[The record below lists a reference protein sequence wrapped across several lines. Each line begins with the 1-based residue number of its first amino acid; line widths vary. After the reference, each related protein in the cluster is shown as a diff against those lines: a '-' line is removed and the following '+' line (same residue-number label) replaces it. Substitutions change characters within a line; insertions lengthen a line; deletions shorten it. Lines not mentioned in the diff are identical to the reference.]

1 MPFGYISIIQYFF
14 RNFSLDQNGG
24 LMDQQAD
31 ISVPK
36 TTLLTWLKLEKR
48 KLPEKIQSI
57 GVRKDMSVWSL

>member
-1 MPFGYISIIQYFF
+1 MPFNIFF

-24 LMDQQAD
+24 LIDQQAD